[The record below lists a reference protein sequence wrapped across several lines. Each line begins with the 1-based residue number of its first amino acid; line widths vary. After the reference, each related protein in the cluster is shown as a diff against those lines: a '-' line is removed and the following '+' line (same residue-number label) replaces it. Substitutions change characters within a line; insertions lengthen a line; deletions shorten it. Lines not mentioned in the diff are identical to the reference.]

1 MKTVVMFLSPIVV
14 DRGEHCTKPKA
25 PTAANDLPA
34 GSAPGLARPLRG
46 GEQRF
51 TVRHH
56 AEGPL
61 QVRGAT
67 CTNPGPI
74 TGCRSSSTA
83 RALRKASRCWGWI
96 GAAACMMALY

>member
-25 PTAANDLPA
+25 PIAANDLPA
-34 GSAPGLARPLRG
+34 GSAPRLARPLRG

-56 AEGPL
+56 AEALL
-61 QVRGAT
+61 QLGGAT
-67 CTNPGPI
+67 MYDTRTDYRMPLELLGQ
-74 TGCRSSSTA
+74 GFQE
-83 RALRKASRCWGWI
+83 
-96 GAAACMMALY
+96 GAAL